1 MRLPSQSA
9 GVIRRSGPRAGVL
22 LPSGR
27 VFPQAVRRGP
37 IGETGP
43 IFGGA
48 GGGPWRDRY
57 RQPGSERR
65 MQGRRLEVQQR
76 LVLVP
81 VEGIAG
87 LRETGPSFSGAPP
100 V

>member
-48 GGGPWRDRY
+48 GGGPVAFTCNSVSNRCDAH
-57 RQPGSERR
+57 G
-65 MQGRRLEVQQR
+65 GADIAN
-76 LVLVP
+76 LVL
-81 VEGIAG
+81 
-87 LRETGPSFSGAPP
+87 SGECKGGDWKCNDGSCSCQWKA
-100 V
+100 